1 MSGSVELLALRLAL
15 IGIVFAFVFAA
26 ALSMRAGLR
35 APAPARPRRMT
46 IGPRFI
52 VISPGETGLR
62 AGAEIPVA
70 GEMSLG
76 RDSTNGIVLGDPS
89 VSSVHASV
97 ERVRNGWRLSDQGS
111 TNGTMLN
118 GRRID
123 GRGVL
128 LKGGERVALGTVV
141 LRFQA

>member
-1 MSGSVELLALRLAL
+1 VSGSVELLVLRLAL
-15 IGIVFAFVFAA
+15 IAIVFAFVFAA

-35 APAPARPRRMT
+35 PAAVVRTVRPV
-46 IGPRFI
+46 IGPRFV
-52 VISPGETGLR
+52 VIAPGETGLR

-89 VSSVHASV
+89 VSSVHANL
-97 ERVRNGWRLSDQGS
+97 ERVRNGWRLTDHGS

-118 GRRID
+118 GKRVD
-123 GRGVL
+123 GRGVV